1 MTNQVSGPAA
11 DRRIVNSGKPII
23 KFLTYVQSFILL
35 VRQESAKRRQ
45 EPTTC
50 PDPHCGRFGRRR
62 PTPATLISPLS
73 SPYDDLNQ
81 QIVRLL
87 QEDGREAYD
96 VIGQKLGVSG
106 GTIRNRVT
114 RMRDAGMLR
123 IVAVVDPVAVDY
135 ESDAMLG
142 IKTAPGVAPTA
153 VAQRLD
159 PHQAVVYVM
168 WVSGRFDLLV
178 EVVCDEE
185 TELTTFLNDHIH
197 GQPDIAHVEVMTR
210 LGMFKN
216 QFLLKGHVP

>member
-1 MTNQVSGPAA
+1 MSRFTPRA
-11 DRRIVNSGKPII
+11 
-23 KFLTYVQSFILL
+23 VQS
-35 VRQESAKRRQ
+35 VTDDSGGDAGE
-45 EPTTC
+45 
-50 PDPHCGRFGRRR
+50 
-62 PTPATLISPLS
+62 ISPLS

-106 GTIRNRVT
+106 GTIRNRIT

-142 IKTAPGVAPTA
+142 IKTAPGIAPTA

-197 GQPDIAHVEVMTR
+197 GQPDVAHVEVMTR

>member
-1 MTNQVSGPAA
+1 MPRSPLRTFHSVAGGSGGDADEVS
-11 DRRIVNSGKPII
+11 R
-23 KFLTYVQSFILL
+23 
-35 VRQESAKRRQ
+35 
-45 EPTTC
+45 
-50 PDPHCGRFGRRR
+50 
-62 PTPATLISPLS
+62 LS

-81 QIVRLL
+81 QIIRLL
-87 QEDGREAYD
+87 QEDGRAAYD

-106 GTIRNRVT
+106 GTVRNRVT

-159 PHQAVVYVM
+159 PYPAVVYVM

-197 GQPDIAHVEVMTR
+197 GRPDIAHVEVMSR

-216 QFLLKGHVP
+216 QFLLKRHVP

>member
-1 MTNQVSGPAA
+1 MSRFTPRA
-11 DRRIVNSGKPII
+11 
-23 KFLTYVQSFILL
+23 VQS
-35 VRQESAKRRQ
+35 VTDDSGGDAG
-45 EPTTC
+45 
-50 PDPHCGRFGRRR
+50 D
-62 PTPATLISPLS
+62 ISPLS

-159 PHQAVVYVM
+159 PYQAVVYVM

>member
-1 MTNQVSGPAA
+1 MSRFTPRA
-11 DRRIVNSGKPII
+11 
-23 KFLTYVQSFILL
+23 VQS
-35 VRQESAKRRQ
+35 VTDDSGGDAGE
-45 EPTTC
+45 
-50 PDPHCGRFGRRR
+50 
-62 PTPATLISPLS
+62 ISPLS

-142 IKTAPGVAPTA
+142 IKTAPGVAPIA

-159 PHQAVVYVM
+159 PHPAVVYVM

>member
-1 MTNQVSGPAA
+1 MSRPAA
-11 DRRIVNSGKPII
+11 HAFQP
-23 KFLTYVQSFILL
+23 L
-35 VRQESAKRRQ
+35 SADAGGEHAGDVSR
-45 EPTTC
+45 
-50 PDPHCGRFGRRR
+50 
-62 PTPATLISPLS
+62 LS
-73 SPYDDLNQ
+73 SPFDDLNQ
-81 QIVRLL
+81 RIIRLL
-87 QEDGREAYD
+87 QEDGRAAYD

-106 GTIRNRVT
+106 GTIRNRVA

-142 IKTAPGVAPTA
+142 IRTAPGIAPGA

-159 PHQAVVYVM
+159 PYPAVVYIM

-185 TELTTFLNDHIH
+185 TELANFLNKHVH

-210 LGMFKN
+210 IGMFKN
-216 QFLLKGHVP
+216 QFLLKRHVP